1 MKPPRKLHIKSYG
14 CQMNVY
20 DAQRMVDTLA
30 GEGFVE
36 TASAEDADLVI
47 LNTCHIREKASEK
60 VYSELGRL
68 RVAKDE
74 AARNGREMRIAVA
87 GCVAQA
93 EGEEIIRRA
102 PAVDVVVG
110 PQSYHHLPQLLAR
123 AKSHGRALE
132 TEFPVED
139 KFGFLPA
146 PKPDAIRARGISA
159 FVTVQEGCDKF
170 CTFCVV
176 PYTRGS
182 EVSRPVARIV
192 DDVKRLA
199 DNGVREITLIGQNVN
214 AYHGEGPDGRTWP
227 LGRLLHRLAEI
238 DCIVRL
244 RYSTSHPRDVDDS
257 LIAAHRDLPA
267 LMPFVHLPVQSGSD
281 RILAAMNRKHTA
293 DDYRRVI
300 DRFRA
305 ARQDIAF
312 SSDFI
317 VGFPGETEGEFAAT
331 LALVMQIG
339 YAGAYSFKYSPRP
352 GTPAA
357 DMRETVSAAEMDER
371 LVRLQEL
378 IDSQQSA
385 FNKAMIGNTVDVL
398 FERAA
403 RNPGQIVGRTAWL
416 QPAHVFASPDIIG
429 QVLPVTIESLE
440 RYSLLGELARA
451 SRRRCHLL
459 FRRRPIVSIDPFFSK
474 DHGSLNPCQKAHRIH
489 LRLLPAA
496 NLTATCKFRPRPR
509 SSSTSTT
516 TARRLRSS
524 APTAR
529 ISRWSNGGSASSS
542 TRAATTSPSQAPATA
557 ATPRGAC
564 WRRSMR
570 RPWRAMISRR
580 AKSKAPSAP

>member
-1 MKPPRKLHIKSYG
+1 MSPPRKLHIKSYG

-30 GEGFVE
+30 PEGFIE
-36 TASAEDADLVI
+36 TSSADDADLVI

-68 RVAKDE
+68 RVLKEE
-74 AARNGREMRIAVA
+74 AARNGRHMNIAVA

-93 EGEEIIRRA
+93 EGAEIIRRA

-132 TEFPVED
+132 TEFPIED
-139 KFGFLPA
+139 KFGFLPP
-146 PKPDAIRARGISA
+146 PKPDAIRSRGVSS

-192 DDVKRLA
+192 DDVLRLA

-214 AYHGEGPDGRTWP
+214 AYHGEGPDGRTWS
-227 LGRLLHRLAEI
+227 LGALLQRLAE
-238 DCIVRL
+238 VPGVARL
-244 RYSTSHPRDVDDS
+244 RYSTSHPRDVDDA

-281 RILAAMNRKHTA
+281 RILAAMNRKHGA
-293 DDYRRVI
+293 EDYRRVI

-305 ARQDIAF
+305 VRQDIAF

-317 VGFPGETEGEFAAT
+317 VGFPTETEEDFAAT
-331 LALVMQIG
+331 LALVRQIG

-385 FNKAMIGNTVDVL
+385 FNLAAIGRTVDVL
-398 FERAA
+398 FERSA
-403 RNPGQIVGRTAWL
+403 RNPGQIVGRTAYL
-416 QPAHVFASPDIIG
+416 QPAHVMATPDIIG
-429 QVLPVTIESLE
+429 QVLPVTIASLE
-440 RYSLLGELARA
+440 RYSLLGELAATADA
-451 SRRRCHLL
+451 S
-459 FRRRPIVSIDPFFSK
+459 P
-474 DHGSLNPCQKAHRIH
+474 
-489 LRLLPAA
+489 
-496 NLTATCKFRPRPR
+496 
-509 SSSTSTT
+509 
-516 TARRLRSS
+516 
-524 APTAR
+524 
-529 ISRWSNGGSASSS
+529 ASS
-542 TRAATTSPSQAPATA
+542 RMTTSSQMT
-557 ATPRGAC
+557 TGA
-564 WRRSMR
+564 
-570 RPWRAMISRR
+570 
-580 AKSKAPSAP
+580 

>member
-1 MKPPRKLHIKSYG
+1 MTTPRKLHIKSYG

-36 TASAEDADLVI
+36 SANAEDADLVI

-74 AARNGREMRIAVA
+74 AARQGRDMKIAVA

-102 PAVDVVVG
+102 PVVDVVVG

-139 KFGFLPA
+139 KFVFLAP
-146 PKPDAIRARGISA
+146 PKPDAIRARGISS

-176 PYTRGS
+176 PYTRGA
-182 EVSRPVARIV
+182 EVSRPVAKIV
-192 DDVKRLA
+192 DDVMRLA

-227 LGRLLHRLAEI
+227 LGRLLQRLAEI
-238 DCIVRL
+238 PGIARL

-257 LIAAHRDLPA
+257 LIEAHRDLPA

-281 RILAAMNRKHTA
+281 RVLAAMNRKHTA

-305 ARQDIAF
+305 VRQDIAF

-317 VGFPGETEGEFAAT
+317 VGFPGETEEDFAAT
-331 LALVMQIG
+331 LALVTQIG
-339 YAGAYSFKYSPRP
+339 YAAAYSFKYSPRP

-357 DMRETVSAAEMDER
+357 DMRETVSAAGMDQR

-385 FNKAMIGNTVDVL
+385 FNQAAIGTTVDVL

-403 RNPGQIVGRTAWL
+403 RNPGQIVGRTAYL
-416 QPAHVFASPDIIG
+416 QPAHVMASPEIIG
-429 QVLPVTIESLE
+429 QVLPLRIESLE
-440 RYSLLGELARA
+440 RYSLLGELAARDA
-451 SRRRCHLL
+451 
-459 FRRRPIVSIDPFFSK
+459 RPA
-474 DHGSLNPCQKAHRIH
+474 L
-489 LRLLPAA
+489 
-496 NLTATCKFRPRPR
+496 
-509 SSSTSTT
+509 
-516 TARRLRSS
+516 S
-524 APTAR
+524 AD
-529 ISRWSNGGSASSS
+529 
-542 TRAATTSPSQAPATA
+542 SQMPDSQMTL
-557 ATPRGAC
+557 GA
-564 WRRSMR
+564 
-570 RPWRAMISRR
+570 
-580 AKSKAPSAP
+580 